1 MLIQPDCIP
10 CIFQM
15 AVSGMHELGLPE
27 NLQRKLCRRIAEIP
41 ALAAGEWNV
50 TSPDV
55 IEAVLNCLGEELDEP
70 DPFRDLKAEQNR
82 AMLAMKPRLRA
93 RVHRS
98 GDSLARAL
106 QLAVLG
112 NAVDLMLADR
122 PEDLEAEMRTRPL
135 PGKAIEAFRACVS
148 RSRRIV
154 YLADNA
160 GEIVLDGVLI
170 EEIRRLHGAEII
182 LLVRSLPAM
191 NDITLSETAS
201 AGLPDDLVVKENGIR
216 GPYPGTKLDRCVPEV
231 RRLIETCDLI
241 VSKGGGNFDSLGE
254 EPEEI
259 TGKTAFLLLSKC
271 RPYCERFGASMLD
284 PVLVPPGAFM
294 ASR

>member
-1 MLIQPDCIP
+1 
-10 CIFQM
+10 M
-15 AVSGMHELGLPE
+15 AISGMHELRLPE
-27 NLQRKLCRRIAEIP
+27 GLQRKLCRRIADIP
-41 ALAAGEWNV
+41 ALAAREWNV

-55 IEAVLNCLGEELDEP
+55 IEAVLNCLVEELDDP
-70 DPFRDLKAEQNR
+70 DPFHDLKAEQNR
-82 AMLAMKPRLRA
+82 AMLAMKPRLQEG
-93 RVHRS
+93 VDRS

-122 PEDLEAEMRTRPL
+122 PEDLEAEIRSRPL
-135 PGKAIEAFRACVS
+135 PREPVEGLLEWLADAG
-148 RSRRIV
+148 RIV
-154 YLADNA
+154 YLADNS
-160 GEIVLDGVLI
+160 GEIVLDGILI
-170 EEIRRLHGAEII
+170 EEIRRFHGPEII
-182 LLVRSLPAM
+182 LLVRSVPAM
-191 NDITLSETAS
+191 NDITLSEAAS
-201 AGLPDDLVVKENGIR
+201 AGLPKDLVVKENGIR
-216 GPYPGTKLDRCVPEV
+216 GPYPGTKLDRCLPEV

-241 VSKGGGNFDSLGE
+241 ISKGGGNFDSLGE